1 MCELCND
8 ESSSYEVFYND
19 ILGEYYLD
27 VETMQWDDY
36 DDGFLHIKINISY
49 CPYCGRKLDDK
60 RRK

>member
-27 VETMQWDDY
+27 VETMQ
-36 DDGFLHIKINISY
+36 
-49 CPYCGRKLDDK
+49 
-60 RRK
+60 